1 MKGSYVAQFEDTIFY
16 TNVDYM
22 NNLMS
27 SINGKNPK
35 SGDNDEEEPK
45 LMEKPES
52 FLIGNTEQ
60 HYFAVLLDVLFY
72 KYI

>member
-1 MKGSYVAQFEDTIFY
+1 MIVNLTVSIATAKAKEQFEDTIFY

-35 SGDNDEEEPK
+35 SGDDDEEEHTK
-45 LMEKPES
+45 Q
-52 FLIGNTEQ
+52 N
-60 HYFAVLLDVLFY
+60 
-72 KYI
+72 